1 MRLVLSHIR
10 RVCTSTDGRRVSRPA
25 CSEYRVL
32 VIFTT
37 SSHSMPCSY
46 LRTRP
51 AAQAIQFT
59 VDQSFLKKKTPAV
72 MPTPSPSPSPNSKGK
87 AEPSTPKV
95 NGSASVKVES
105 VTPSLKG
112 PSSSSE
118 AHSNV
123 PSPSPGPNTSPNDDL
138 VSLDPRTAKAA
149 AEDPDFAAALQRQR
163 DRELEEAKLMCSLEN
178 KEACT
183 MCSA

>member
-1 MRLVLSHIR
+1 M
-10 RVCTSTDGRRVSRPA
+10 DGKRASRPA
-25 CSEYRVL
+25 CSEYC
-32 VIFTT
+32 
-37 SSHSMPCSY
+37 PCPLQYINLITCHSY

-59 VDQSFLKKKTPAV
+59 VDQSFLKKKPQAV
-72 MPTPSPSPSPNSKGK
+72 MPTPSPSPSPNSKAK
-87 AEPSTPKV
+87 AEPSTPIKA
-95 NGSASVKVES
+95 NGTASVKVEN
-105 VTPSLKG
+105 VTPSLKDQRA
-112 PSSSSE
+112 PLSPTE
-118 AHSNV
+118 THSNP
-123 PSPSPGPNTSPNDDL
+123 PSPSPGPVTPSNPEL

-149 AEDPDFAAALQRQR
+149 AEDPEFAAALKRQR